1 MLNQVQN
8 NSTPNF
14 KGCYKVTMP
23 NVKSIEDPKMKA
35 AMTEVVMNTV
45 VMGANMSVAA
55 PRMNKEAGS
64 VYFKIAD
71 KKDSSFEKGFNMII
85 DGCNKKFGVD
95 AAKKA
100 YIQKVTEEEFNK
112 MPQLQ

>member
-1 MLNQVQN
+1 MQNQIQN
-8 NSTPNF
+8 SLAPNF

-23 NVKSIEDPKMKA
+23 NVKTIEDPKMKG

-71 KKDSSFEKGFNMII
+71 KNDANFEKGFKMVI
-85 DGCNKKFGVD
+85 DNCNKKFGVD
-95 AAKKA
+95 AAQKA
-100 YIQKVTEEEFNK
+100 YIQKVSEEEFDK
-112 MPQLQ
+112 MPQL